1 MLYQLA
7 LITNL
12 GIITPLATFQDQ
24 GACLREAAFIQKTNQ
39 YSVACLPTNSPEE
52 LQKQVQQSMKLMMET
67 LNSIAKE
74 QK

>member
-12 GIITPLATFQDQ
+12 GVITPLATFQDQ

-39 YSVACLPTNSPEE
+39 YSVACLPTNSPEQ
-52 LQKQVQQSMKLMMET
+52 LQKQIQDSMRMMMET
-67 LNSIAKE
+67 LNNIAKE

>member
-12 GIITPLATFQDQ
+12 GLITPLATFSDQ
-24 GACLREAAFIQKTNQ
+24 GTCLKEAAFLPKTNQ
-39 YSVACLPTNSPEE
+39 YSVACLPTNSPEQV
-52 LQKQVQQSMKLMMET
+52 QKQMQDSMRMMMET
-67 LNSIAKE
+67 LNNIAKE